1 MQEGNVGSRA
11 AGERGMDGMKKSV
24 GAPIPAVLAVVA
36 RGGRVLLVRR
46 ANPPDQGRWGFPGG
60 RIEPGET
67 LAEAALR
74 ELAEET
80 GIRAEAGPG
89 LTALDSVHRRADGGL
104 AHHYVLLAV
113 ACRWLAGEGAAA
125 DDALEAAWFTATE
138 VDGLGETASRD
149 VARVARLAL
158 AG

>member
-1 MQEGNVGSRA
+1 MEGTGKIV
-11 AGERGMDGMKKSV
+11 V
-24 GAPIPAVLAVVA
+24 APVPAVLAVVV

-60 RIEPGET
+60 RIEAGET

-80 GIRAEAGPG
+80 GIRAEAGPV

-104 AHHYVLLAV
+104 AHHYVLVAV
-113 ACRWLAGEGAAA
+113 ACRWLSGEGEAA
-125 DDALEAAWFTATE
+125 DDALETAWFAPAE
-138 VDGLGETASRD
+138 IDALGETASRD

-158 AG
+158 AE